1 MFENGHNMIP
11 LAAILSI
18 GEKVLDKVL
27 PDPEAKAKAQASL
40 MEMAQRGELAQLE
53 AQVKEMQSARDREVQ
68 IATSEFAPMLSK
80 IVTPLLALGTVGLTF
95 ILFGVIIFV
104 DVDTDSKDILIYVLG
119 ALTSAV
125 TMVLGYYFGSSRQA
139 ARKRAPS
146 LMTSWKRKSEPDP
159 KLHLIRDDQVRDG
172 FAFWYGQ
179 HANKF

>member
-1 MFENGHNMIP
+1 MIP

-27 PDPEAKAKAQASL
+27 PDPGAKAEAQAKL

-68 IATSEFAPMLSK
+68 IATSANAPTLNK

-104 DVDTDSKDILIYVLG
+104 DVDTESKDILIYVLG

-125 TMVLGYYFGSSRQA
+125 TMVLGYYFGSSA
-139 ARKRAPS
+139 GSKE
-146 LMTSWKRKSEPDP
+146 KSAQLDEIME
-159 KLHLIRDDQVRDG
+159 K
-172 FAFWYGQ
+172 
-179 HANKF
+179 K

>member
-1 MFENGHNMIP
+1 MIP

-27 PDPEAKAKAQASL
+27 PNPEAKAEAQAKL
-40 MEMAQRGELAQLE
+40 MEMAQQGELAQLE

-80 IVTPLLALGTVGLTF
+80 IVTTLLALGTVGLTF

-104 DVDTDSKDILIYVLG
+104 DVDADSKDILIYVLG

-125 TMVLGYYFGSSRQA
+125 TMVFGYYFVSSAGS
-139 ARKRAPS
+139 KE
-146 LMTSWKRKSEPDP
+146 KSAQLDEIME
-159 KLHLIRDDQVRDG
+159 K
-172 FAFWYGQ
+172 
-179 HANKF
+179 K

>member
-1 MFENGHNMIP
+1 MIP

-104 DVDTDSKDILIYVLG
+104 DVDTDSKDILDLRTGCADFCGHNGVGLLFWIERL
-119 ALTSAV
+119 
-125 TMVLGYYFGSSRQA
+125 A
-139 ARKRAPS
+139 ARKRAQQ
-146 LMTSWKRKSEPDP
+146 L
-159 KLHLIRDDQVRDG
+159 DDIME
-172 FAFWYGQ
+172 
-179 HANKF
+179 NKK

>member
-18 GEKVLDKVL
+18 GEKVLDKVM
-27 PDPEAKAKAQASL
+27 PDPNAKAEAQASL

-119 ALTSAV
+119 ALTSVRSQWCWA
-125 TMVLGYYFGSSRQA
+125 TTLDRRLA

-159 KLHLIRDDQVRDG
+159 KLHLI
-172 FAFWYGQ
+172 
-179 HANKF
+179 